1 MRVKILSGVLL
12 VITAI
17 FLSACTSENNDNKST
32 GTPSIADTQ
41 TVTDTPVPTAE
52 ATDTPIPTAEVTD
65 TPVPTTDATETPA
78 PTTEVTDT
86 PIPTVE
92 ITDTPVPTDVEIEGE
107 KDMPTGKW
115 YDKNGSTILEFKG
128 SKMYAIWWSG
138 MEEPEEYDVAIEDEG
153 YAKYIINTHDEYGK
167 GFGIMSRLEIREDG
181 TLSAYEE
188 ILDGESHNYK
198 FVPEDKIEEERAVKD
213 FSTEMPKVIESRD
226 IKNFQLTLSHYYIE
240 DLGEGTYSWE
250 IKKNEDGKYVSEF
263 SGMGPSYVIIRDSQE
278 VDNSFIEGVL
288 KLLDDEKVA
297 ENNGMFFSHDEN
309 DSEYYLYITFDS
321 REKIYIRAGSKAL
334 DKWPLDNKKFIDYA
348 MSIISLEDL

>member
-1 MRVKILSGVLL
+1 M
-12 VITAI
+12 
-17 FLSACTSENNDNKST
+17 
-32 GTPSIADTQ
+32 
-41 TVTDTPVPTAE
+41 
-52 ATDTPIPTAEVTD
+52 TD

-153 YAKYIINTHDEYGK
+153 YAKYIINTRDEYGK
-167 GFGIMSRLEIREDG
+167 GFGIMSRLEMREDG

-240 DLGEGTYSWE
+240 DLGVLTYCE
-250 IKKNEDGKYVSEF
+250 QDQTVDGYKHLNINSTYYRLGEF
-263 SGMGPSYVIIRDSQE
+263 
-278 VDNSFIEGVL
+278 
-288 KLLDDEKVA
+288 K
-297 ENNGMFFSHDEN
+297 
-309 DSEYYLYITFDS
+309 
-321 REKIYIRAGSKAL
+321 
-334 DKWPLDNKKFIDYA
+334 DNKFISEKSDIVDYGFDFYA
-348 MSIISLEDL
+348 PQTIAGENILIGWKI